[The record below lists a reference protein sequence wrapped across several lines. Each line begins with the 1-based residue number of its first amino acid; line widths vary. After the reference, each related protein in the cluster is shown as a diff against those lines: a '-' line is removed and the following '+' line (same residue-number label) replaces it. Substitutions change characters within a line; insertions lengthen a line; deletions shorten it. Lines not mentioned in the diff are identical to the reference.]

1 MRMLIMSCYTGF
13 FNVRRGWQSLNTG
26 PRFYLRLIGWLWIY
40 DIAFNKLARS
50 AREETEDQWEAK
62 VDKYLNDGMTESEAK
77 HKANR
82 KLRDDELHKFLW
94 KNETLL
100 QYLLQLR
107 VGKLHS
113 MVMDMVDEIIEE
125 ASDFWLLLLS
135 FSIQPIWTCNH
146 WWSEYHSTWESPKGD
161 FSWS

>member
-1 MRMLIMSCYTGF
+1 
-13 FNVRRGWQSLNTG
+13 
-26 PRFYLRLIGWLWIY
+26 
-40 DIAFNKLARS
+40 
-50 AREETEDQWEAK
+50 
-62 VDKYLNDGMTESEAK
+62 MTESEAK

-125 ASDFWLLLLS
+125 ASDF
-135 FSIQPIWTCNH
+135 
-146 WWSEYHSTWESPKGD
+146 
-161 FSWS
+161 